1 MAERLHQQ
9 AKSPARTR
17 TLLMMTSS
25 SSKQSGNAESI
36 SGGKCSSQLK
46 WRSVAAKSAKGSAG
60 LGGSQKSQKEQ
71 QAGQGWISQQQQAG
85 QGWISQ
91 QQQAGQGWISQ
102 QQQAGQGW
110 ISQGSN
116 NQCALE
122 GFDSP
127 GSEMTL
133 LQNQDEACLNEP
145 PQQWQR
151 TSESIPDLCTN
162 GRDGQHPQSVLK
174 ACCFKNGFDVTRA
187 EAQTRLA
194 DSKSSADQS
203 GWQSP
208 QSRCRSSEEQPETSQ
223 DHETVRDQLLLADFS
238 DDELTDAEAESGEL
252 FLTPKPPVPKP
263 RTRRTLTMEQ
273 PAAQVTQ
280 LDPALP
286 INFNAAAPVP
296 TPRRR
301 RSQQQPQPVVVS
313 TPDFEP
319 LPPPPTLPVPR
330 ERHSRCRPSGS
341 VDNQLDCEQRF
352 DDSPLDGPGWT
363 SSTTSQ
369 TDSAEAGAV
378 EDDATVRPEYVDE
391 ALDQLLLTRSRLT
404 QGLPAV
410 AQPKTQAKGC
420 SELANALTTARR
432 PMEQPAV
439 KLPAGASGRRRP
451 AN

>member
-1 MAERLHQQ
+1 
-9 AKSPARTR
+9 
-17 TLLMMTSS
+17 
-25 SSKQSGNAESI
+25 
-36 SGGKCSSQLK
+36 
-46 WRSVAAKSAKGSAG
+46 
-60 LGGSQKSQKEQ
+60 
-71 QAGQGWISQQQQAG
+71 
-85 QGWISQ
+85 
-91 QQQAGQGWISQ
+91 
-102 QQQAGQGW
+102 
-110 ISQGSN
+110 
-116 NQCALE
+116 
-122 GFDSP
+122 
-127 GSEMTL
+127 
-133 LQNQDEACLNEP
+133 
-145 PQQWQR
+145 
-151 TSESIPDLCTN
+151 
-162 GRDGQHPQSVLK
+162 
-174 ACCFKNGFDVTRA
+174 
-187 EAQTRLA
+187 
-194 DSKSSADQS
+194 
-203 GWQSP
+203 
-208 QSRCRSSEEQPETSQ
+208 
-223 DHETVRDQLLLADFS
+223 
-238 DDELTDAEAESGEL
+238 
-252 FLTPKPPVPKP
+252 
-263 RTRRTLTMEQ
+263 MEQ

-313 TPDFEP
+313 STPDFEP

-352 DDSPLDGPGWT
+352 YDSPLDGPGWT
-363 SSTTSQ
+363 SSTASQ

-410 AQPKTQAKGC
+410 TQPKTQAKGC

>member
-1 MAERLHQQ
+1 QCIPNYFYRHQHFLARPRKFTDCMAERLHQQ

-71 QAGQGWISQQQQAG
+71 QAGQGWISQ
-85 QGWISQ
+85 
-91 QQQAGQGWISQ
+91 
-102 QQQAGQGW
+102 
-110 ISQGSN
+110 GSN

-151 TSESIPDLCTN
+151 TSESRPDLCTN
-162 GRDGQHPQSVLK
+162 GRDGQVGLPAEIPASTISLESLLFQ
-174 ACCFKNGFDVTRA
+174 NGFDVTRA

-203 GWQSP
+203 G
-208 QSRCRSSEEQPETSQ
+208 CRSSGEQPETSQ

-238 DDELTDAEAESGEL
+238 DDELTDAEAGSGEL

-313 TPDFEP
+313 STPDFEP

-352 DDSPLDGPGWT
+352 YDSPLDGPGWT
-363 SSTTSQ
+363 SSTASQ